1 MELMHCLRRSVV
13 VVLGLLF
20 LAACGKQ
27 PQLAAI
33 PAGHVVLAFGDSVT
47 FGTGASPGED
57 WPALLGRRT
66 GWRMVNAGIPG
77 DTAEAAKERLG
88 EQLQE
93 HHPVLVMIEI
103 GGNDFLRRRTPQA
116 VKEDIRQLIQTAK
129 KRQVQ
134 VVLIAVPEL
143 SLLGAVTGKPSD
155 SPIYRQLAE
164 EEMVPVVSNV
174 FADVLGTPDQKAD
187 QIHPNAAGYQRMT
200 DEIFMALQ
208 KIGLAR

>member
-1 MELMHCLRRSVV
+1 MDFMHRLRRSVV
-13 VVLGLLF
+13 VLFGLLF

-57 WPALLGRRT
+57 WPTLLGRRT
-66 GWRMVNAGIPG
+66 GWKIVNAGIPG
-77 DTAEAAKERLG
+77 DTAEAAKERFG
-88 EQLQE
+88 GQLQE
-93 HHPVLVMIEI
+93 HHPALVMIEI
-103 GGNDFLRRRTPQA
+103 GGNDFLRRRAPQA

-129 KRQVQ
+129 NRQIQ
-134 VVLIAVPEL
+134 AVLIAVPEL
-143 SLLGAVTGKPSD
+143 SILGAVTGKPSD
-155 SPIYRQLAE
+155 SRIYRQLADE
-164 EEMVPVVSNV
+164 EKVPLISNV
-174 FADVLGTPDQKAD
+174 FADVLGNPDQKAD

-200 DEIFMALQ
+200 DEILTSLQ